1 MKKLVSSVRKSAKN
15 AASLMTA
22 DVQQNALESGWSED
36 VAYST
41 KVVFQNDKYKVAVSE
56 KFNNQALDLEYGTT
70 RSRPTAVL
78 RKYSN
83 NTSKIESSIVRG
95 IEKELGWRLT

>member
-1 MKKLVSSVRKSAKN
+1 MKKLVPSARKSAKN
-15 AASLMTA
+15 AANLMTA
-22 DVQQNALESGWSED
+22 DIQQSALENGWAEN

-41 KVVFQNDKYKVAVSE
+41 KVMFQNDEYKVDVSE
-56 KFNNQALDLEYGTT
+56 KLNSQALDLEYGTT
-70 RSRPTAVL
+70 KSRPTAVL